1 MTSVEILNSLL
12 QTHTTEIYLK
22 VGQRNIYVRELQNI
36 LNALGFGRELNF
48 ASFGATGSYDNN
60 TVNAVRAYGS
70 RSGIPSDGRQVT
82 ETLLNSMVKAFQQAT
97 NPFQPAPPPPQP
109 QPTPPPPR
117 PTPPPPSGGATPPA
131 AGAGKLQMR
140 DEGDKLWISDGQSEV
155 RLVKRDGGYA
165 YWGTRTIE
173 QCVKNNRALMQQIG
187 LTNSAGNVMISVS
200 ENEGKLDAINS
211 YDRAFF
217 SYGIFQWTLG
227 YTDGEGELPAMLKK
241 VKNNFPNSFRSYF
254 QSKGL
259 DIHGSTNEKTGLL
272 TLNGT
277 PISSTSQK
285 EQFRKPEWAFY
296 FWKAGQSA
304 DIQVSQI
311 EHALARLKDFY
322 WSTSSSYAINGMP
335 LSQIITSEY
344 GVALLLDN
352 HVNRP
357 AYVKPCVEQAMQRT
371 GLTNPAQ
378 WGSNEENKVINAY
391 LDIRVTY
398 SSGTAGP
405 MTKARE
411 RAQVTQKYL
420 HQGIIS
426 NNRGSFQMSPAAV

>member
-1 MTSVEILNSLL
+1 MTSVQILNSLL

-22 VGQRNIYVRELQNI
+22 AGQRNIYVRELQNI
-36 LNALGFGRELNF
+36 LNALGFGRELNY
-48 ASFGATGSYDNN
+48 ASFGATGSYDNG
-60 TVNAVRAYGS
+60 TVSAVRAYGS
-70 RSGIPSDGRQVT
+70 RAGIPSDGRQVT
-82 ETLLNSMVKAFQQAT
+82 ETLLGSMVKAFEQAT
-97 NPFQPAPPPPQP
+97 NPFQPT
-109 QPTPPPPR
+109 PTPPPPPK
-117 PTPPPPSGGATPPA
+117 PTPPPPSTGGTPPA
-131 AGAGKLQMR
+131 TGSGQLQMR
-140 DEGDKLWISDGQSEV
+140 DEGDKLWVSDGQSEV

-165 YWGTRTIE
+165 YWGTHTIE
-173 QCVKNNRALMQQIG
+173 QCVKSNRALMQQIG

-217 SYGIFQWTLG
+217 SFGIFQWTLG

-241 VKNNFPNSFRSYF
+241 VKNNFPNSFRTHF

-259 DIHGSTNEKTGLL
+259 DIHASTNDKTGLL
-272 TLNGT
+272 TLHGS

-296 FWKAGQSA
+296 FWKAGQNA
-304 DIQVSQI
+304 DVQVSQI

-322 WSTSSSYAINGMP
+322 WSSSSSYAINGMT

-371 GLTNPAQ
+371 GLMNPTQ
-378 WGSNEENKVINAY
+378 WSTAEENQVINAY

-398 SSGTAGP
+398 SSGSAGP

-411 RAQVTQKYL
+411 RAQVTQRYL
-420 HQGIIS
+420 QQGIIS